1 MKKLFIP
8 IILLL
13 ALFCITSQLSAMI
26 IDIQINGPDELKNQ
40 KDAINRTIETRCL
53 ASGIDTGK
61 YNKLGIGI
69 NKLGDIYSFD
79 AILDITPPKAFHKDM
94 KSFAELTST
103 IDEMIASLFS
113 LSQAEPSTPSEAVKD
128 INLDFMATSITLL
141 NSIIY
146 VADNKNIYMVKDGYP
161 TIWSTIKE
169 VGPIFRIWPY
179 QDSIIALC
187 KHASTYNKDEF
198 ITYQI
203 KDGVIVK
210 NWTGV
215 TLPMGNGL
223 IRTDIRMIPDLTQEV
238 NRWSSTKAV
247 DGTPDLLPAYIDP
260 LASVIA
266 EIIPSLKDK
275 ELITFSSSTGNLL
288 VYSHD
293 MKNPKESSK
302 SAWQKFTGAFT
313 LSDIDKK
320 SIWSSEARFSRLPL
334 YLEQLYMEKNQDEAG
349 GKQREIDYFIPPRIT
364 VADKSI
370 VTIDNNQGLWRVLE
384 KATSYKSCQIRVY
397 TWNENDFVETSPL
410 KSSLGY
416 CADIAVNNDIILALI
431 VTDKGTKIR
440 TVSLKGNI
448 K

>member
-1 MKKLFIP
+1 MKRLFVL
-8 IILLL
+8 IISLFALLGI
-13 ALFCITSQLSAMI
+13 ASQLSAMAL
-26 IDIQINGPDELKNQ
+26 DIQINGPDELKNQ

-53 ASGIDTGK
+53 ANGIDTSK
-61 YNKLGIGI
+61 YSKLGIGI

-79 AILDITPPKAFHKDM
+79 AILDGTPPKAFHKDM
-94 KSFAELTST
+94 KSFTELTTT
-103 IDEMIASLFS
+103 IDEMIISLFS
-113 LSQAEPSTPSEAVKD
+113 PRQDQITTPSIAIKD
-128 INLDFMATSITLL
+128 ITLDFNATSITLL
-141 NSIIY
+141 NDNIY
-146 VADNKNIYMVKDGYP
+146 VSDATNIYLIKNGNA
-161 TIWSTIKE
+161 TKWHTIKE
-169 VGPIFRIWPY
+169 VGPIFRIWSY
-179 QDSIIALC
+179 QDTVIALC
-187 KHASTYNKDEF
+187 KHAYTYNKDEF

-203 KDGVIVK
+203 KDGAIIK

-215 TLPMGNGL
+215 VLPMGNGL

-260 LASVIA
+260 LASVMA
-266 EIIPSLKDK
+266 EIMPLPKDK

-302 SAWQKFTGAFT
+302 SSWQKFKGAFT
-313 LSDIDKK
+313 LSDVDKE
-320 SIWSSEARFSRLPL
+320 SIWSSETQFSRLPL
-334 YLEQLYMEKNQDEAG
+334 YLEQLYVEKDQDEAG
-349 GKQREIDYFIPPRIT
+349 GKQREIDYFIPARII

-384 KATSYKSCQIRVY
+384 KSTSYKSCQLRVY
-397 TWNENDFVETSPL
+397 TWNENDFIETSPL

-416 CADIAVNNDIILALI
+416 CADIAVNNDTILALI

>member
-1 MKKLFIP
+1 MKKLFVL
-8 IILLL
+8 IISFV
-13 ALFCITSQLSAMI
+13 ALFGITSQLSAMV

-53 ASGIDTGK
+53 ANGIDTVK
-61 YNKLGIGI
+61 YSKLGIGI

-79 AILDITPPKAFHKDM
+79 AILDGTPPKAFHKDM
-94 KSFAELTST
+94 KSYSELTST
-103 IDEMIASLFS
+103 IDEMIVSLFS
-113 LSQAEPSTPSEAVKD
+113 PRLDQATTPSVDIKD

-141 NSIIY
+141 NNNIY
-146 VADNKNIYMVKDGYP
+146 VSDNKNIYLIKDGNA

-169 VGPIFRIWPY
+169 VGPIFRLWPY
-179 QDSIIALC
+179 HDSIIALC

-215 TLPMGNGL
+215 ALPMGDGL
-223 IRTDIRMIPDLTQEV
+223 IRTDIRMIPDLTQET
-238 NRWSSTKAV
+238 NRWSSTKAI

-260 LASVIA
+260 LASIMA

-302 SAWQKFTGAFT
+302 SSWQKFTGAFT

-320 SIWSSEARFSRLPL
+320 SIWSSETQFSRLPL
-334 YLEQLYMEKNQDEAG
+334 YLEQLYVEKDQDGAG
-349 GKQREIDYFIPPRIT
+349 GKQREIDYFIPTRIT

-397 TWNENDFVETSPL
+397 TWNENDFIETSPL